1 MVPNGLWARIRQFRC
16 TSAYPPRTRLKC
28 CYCEKLQSRARGCRS
43 EKLTRKRVFA
53 VIAWMINGCDDEAG
67 IGQRL
72 CSVMMHGEPP
82 APTVGE
88 DNQRQ
93 LLPSHGTVFHAR

>member
-1 MVPNGLWARIRQFRC
+1 MLLLRETSESCQRLSFREAHQK
-16 TSAYPPRTRLKC
+16 TSLC
-28 CYCEKLQSRARGCRS
+28 L
-43 EKLTRKRVFA
+43 
-53 VIAWMINGCDDEAG
+53 IAWMINGCDDEAG